1 MTKMTKLANVR
12 VLKSPQKTYSINYL
26 NTVTTLLVTT
36 ALGFIGY
43 IAYKLSKLDFDIPK
57 IGW

>member
-1 MTKMTKLANVR
+1 MTKLANVR